1 MEGTA
6 WTKVEAAASASK
18 KMEGSSVNYTNMAFM
33 AITTLL
39 PKGKRK
45 EPPHMPYS
53 TLIVLYSLFV
63 DVFALF
69 NGVPQQGQLVK
80 SPTTG

>member
-1 MEGTA
+1 MED
-6 WTKVEAAASASK
+6 ASS
-18 KMEGSSVNYTNMAFM
+18 
-33 AITTLL
+33 
-39 PKGKRK
+39 
-45 EPPHMPYS
+45 S

-63 DVFALF
+63 DMFAFF